1 MPEQLEQSVEQTIQK
16 TTKNLHLIPTN
27 NKLAG
32 ILSRLV
38 SIQNTRA
45 MFPLDDGSIVPER
58 VLVAITGQV
67 KDRYD
72 YIRIDCSPHLDQQ
85 MLNALVASNRVI
97 IPTQA
102 HFLDTPTLA
111 KTYEMP
117 PDFDPAALKEQ
128 LFEQDGYWYRYERM
142 DKTVHHKTET
152 QDTEDMVTLDAP
164 SADLAVVIDKFP
176 VTKAYTK
183 DGYSGDLTLDLQ
195 SIKVEVTG
203 YKTVT
208 DSHPHSVAKTYEL
221 PYNDRSLMPET
232 VQADRMNL
240 PRTGLTWTKT
250 ANVSDSDVPD
260 TWTATVVYSKAIYT
274 SKQVATGYQDSAGFY
289 TLRGEK
295 FPVSRQPEK
304 RTQRSSFIQF
314 SKRIRTRTLR

>member
-1 MPEQLEQSVEQTIQK
+1 MSEQLEQSVEQTIQK
-16 TTKNLHLIPTN
+16 TTKNLHLIPAN

-32 ILSRLV
+32 TLSRLV
-38 SIQNTRA
+38 SMQNTRA
-45 MFPLDDGSIVPER
+45 MLPLDDGSIAPER
-58 VLVAITGQV
+58 VLSAIVEQV
-67 KDRYD
+67 KERYD
-72 YIRIDCSPHLDQQ
+72 YILIDCSPHLDLQ

-152 QDTEDMVTLDAP
+152 QDAEDTVTIDAP
-164 SADLAVVIDKFP
+164 SADLAAVIDKFP

-203 YKTVT
+203 YKTAT
-208 DSHPHSVAKTYEL
+208 DSHPHSAAKTYEL
-221 PYNDRSLMPET
+221 PYNDRSLVPET
-232 VQADRMNL
+232 VQADGMDL
-240 PRTGLTWTKT
+240 PRTGSTWTKT

-260 TWTATVVYSKAIYT
+260 T
-274 SKQVATGYQDSAGFY
+274 
-289 TLRGEK
+289 
-295 FPVSRQPEK
+295 
-304 RTQRSSFIQF
+304 
-314 SKRIRTRTLR
+314 